1 MHYFNKAVKQ
11 TNQAW
16 DAREGL
22 GRRGWAEMLLKAG
35 LCFLLGMSEAG

>member
-11 TNQAW
+11 TNQTW